1 MKFICPKCRRPLVRE
16 GGALRCKKG
25 HSYDIASQGY
35 VNLVLSGR
43 SRSPLPGD
51 NPQMTAARTQF
62 LESGAYAP
70 LAEAVAETLRGVC
83 PEGGAVLDAGCGE
96 GDYVRRLYALL
107 APIRPEIYGV
117 DLSRGGIRH
126 AARACA
132 AYTGE
137 DVRFAVASVYTLPL
151 PDASMDAVVNVF
163 SPLAPAEITRV
174 LCGGGCL
181 IAALPGARHLFEMKE
196 VLYERPYEN
205 DETLRLL
212 EGLRLLR
219 TQRVTYPM
227 ALEGER
233 VRNLYRMTPYSYK
246 TSPEGAARLE
256 ALERLTVTA
265 DFLLCVYG
273 KE

>member
-1 MKFICPKCRRPLVRE
+1 MRFICPKCRRPLARE
-16 GGALRCKKG
+16 GGTLRCKKG

-43 SRSPLPGD
+43 SKSPLPGD
-51 NPQMTAARTQF
+51 NPQMIASRTQF

-70 LAEAVAETLRGVC
+70 LAGAIAEELRAVC
-83 PEGGAVLDAGCGE
+83 PEGGVILDAGCGE
-96 GDYVRRLYALL
+96 GDYTRRLYGLL
-107 APIRPEIYGV
+107 ASIRPEIYGV
-117 DLSRGGIRH
+117 DLSRGGVRH

-137 DVRFAVASVYTLPL
+137 EIRFAVASVYALPL
-151 PDASMDAVVNVF
+151 PDTSVDAVVNVF

-174 LCGGGCL
+174 LQKDGL
-181 IAALPGARHLFEMKE
+181 LLAALPGARHLFEMKE
-196 VLYERPYEN
+196 VLYEHPYEN
-205 DETLRLL
+205 DETPRTL

-227 ALEGER
+227 TLESAPLIR
-233 VRNLYRMTPYSYK
+233 SLYHMTPYSYK

-256 ALERLTVTA
+256 ALERLEVTA
-265 DFLLCVYG
+265 DFLLCLYG
-273 KE
+273 K

>member
-117 DLSRGGIRH
+117 DLSRGGIRGRMSGSRW
-126 AARACA
+126 RASTPSRC
-132 AYTGE
+132 
-137 DVRFAVASVYTLPL
+137 R
-151 PDASMDAVVNVF
+151 
-163 SPLAPAEITRV
+163 TR
-174 LCGGGCL
+174 
-181 IAALPGARHLFEMKE
+181 RWM
-196 VLYERPYEN
+196 RW
-205 DETLRLL
+205 
-212 EGLRLLR
+212 
-219 TQRVTYPM
+219 
-227 ALEGER
+227 
-233 VRNLYRMTPYSYK
+233 
-246 TSPEGAARLE
+246 
-256 ALERLTVTA
+256 
-265 DFLLCVYG
+265 
-273 KE
+273 